1 MKHTLLFP
9 LLSAAMLVSTPV
21 FAGAGHDHGPKY
33 GGIAREVASVTY
45 ELVARPNALT
55 LHVSDHGKPVSTQG
69 ARAEVALYAGNEKTV
84 VPLEP
89 AGENL
94 LLAKGNFKVGVGVRA
109 AVTVTLA
116 GKPPAQAIFNLK

>member
-9 LLSAAMLVSTPV
+9 LPSAAMLVSTPV

-69 ARAEVALYAGNEKTV
+69 AKAEVAFMPATKRRSCPLSRPAKTSCLPKV
-84 VPLEP
+84 ISRWGLECVP
-89 AGENL
+89 
-94 LLAKGNFKVGVGVRA
+94 
-109 AVTVTLA
+109 
-116 GKPPAQAIFNLK
+116 Q